1 MKTVMGSSSVVGAA
15 LYCTELKALRSPDD
29 ILLLDHDVQR
39 QSGQKL
45 KKKKEKIVFN
55 EPNE

>member
-1 MKTVMGSSSVVGAA
+1 
-15 LYCTELKALRSPDD
+15 
-29 ILLLDHDVQR
+29 LLLDHDVQR

-55 EPNE
+55 EPNEWNLTPRDEVGP